1 MQILSIKTHCITQ
14 AESLEKILDKYIT
27 SITEQDILA
36 VTSKVIS
43 ICQSMVVKKN
53 NINKEKLIQ
62 QEADLIAKVENRP
75 YGVYLT
81 IKNNIIIPSAGI
93 DESNGDAAFIAKALG
108 NIAKAKGMAQ
118 LSRDTGL
125 GRESLYKA
133 LSGDVNPS
141 FDTVIKV
148 VKALNLRLAI

>member
-1 MQILSIKTHCITQ
+1 AEHLKTEEDMQAYLQ
-14 AESLEKILDKYIT
+14 A
-27 SITEQDILA
+27 
-36 VTSKVIS
+36 
-43 ICQSMVVKKN
+43 C
-53 NINKEKLIQ
+53 
-62 QEADLIAKVENRP
+62 
-75 YGVYLT
+75 
-81 IKNNIIIPSAGI
+81 I
-93 DESNGDAAFIAKALG
+93 DESNGDAAF
-108 NIAKAKGMAQ
+108 IAKAKGMAQ

>member
-1 MQILSIKTHCITQ
+1 MAIKLRKWDSAEHLKTEEDMQAYLQ
-14 AESLEKILDKYIT
+14 AWIE
-27 SITEQDILA
+27 
-36 VTSKVIS
+36 
-43 ICQSMVVKKN
+43 
-53 NINKEKLIQ
+53 
-62 QEADLIAKVENRP
+62 
-75 YGVYLT
+75 
-81 IKNNIIIPSAGI
+81 
-93 DESNGDAAFIAKALG
+93 ESNGDAAFIAKALG

-125 GRESLYKA
+125 GRESLYEA

>member
-1 MQILSIKTHCITQ
+1 MAIKLRKWDSAEHLKTEEDMQAYLQ
-14 AESLEKILDKYIT
+14 A
-27 SITEQDILA
+27 
-36 VTSKVIS
+36 
-43 ICQSMVVKKN
+43 C
-53 NINKEKLIQ
+53 
-62 QEADLIAKVENRP
+62 
-75 YGVYLT
+75 
-81 IKNNIIIPSAGI
+81 I

-125 GRESLYKA
+125 GRESRYKA

>member
-1 MQILSIKTHCITQ
+1 MAIKLRKWDSAEHLKTEDDMQAYLQACI
-14 AESLEKILDKYIT
+14 E
-27 SITEQDILA
+27 
-36 VTSKVIS
+36 
-43 ICQSMVVKKN
+43 
-53 NINKEKLIQ
+53 
-62 QEADLIAKVENRP
+62 
-75 YGVYLT
+75 
-81 IKNNIIIPSAGI
+81 
-93 DESNGDAAFIAKALG
+93 ESNGDAAFIAKALG

-148 VKALNLRLAI
+148 VNALNLRLAI